1 MHIFFIFVIKSGY
14 FCYFCAA
21 QDNFPLCLYKM
32 ETYLHRY
39 LLKEAEAYL
48 DSLNDKD
55 FWAMTHDHVEFH
67 DGIIMIVD
75 EQCKK
80 RGIRNKSSFLA
91 AFFRAIGKKYAEIL
105 QKNDVSGTA
114 VPTGYGKKQ

>member
-1 MHIFFIFVIKSGY
+1 MTQMHIFFIFVTETGV

-21 QDNFPLCLYKM
+21 QDELSPVLYKM

-39 LLKEAEAYL
+39 LLKEAEVYL
-48 DSLNDKD
+48 DSLNDKE

-91 AFFRAIGKKYAEIL
+91 AFFGQTARNMRKFFKKM
-105 QKNDVSGTA
+105 T
-114 VPTGYGKKQ
+114 

>member
-1 MHIFFIFVIKSGY
+1 MCKDTAFFAYMQEKAEELLFFCTFVRRRIT
-14 FCYFCAA
+14 
-21 QDNFPLCLYKM
+21 FPCVCTKM

-39 LLKEAEAYL
+39 LLKEAEVYL
-48 DSLNDKD
+48 DSLNDKE

-91 AFFRAIGKKYAEIL
+91 AFFGQSARNMRKFFKKM
-105 QKNDVSGTA
+105 T
-114 VPTGYGKKQ
+114 

>member
-1 MHIFFIFVIKSGY
+1 MRRRI
-14 FCYFCAA
+14 
-21 QDNFPLCLYKM
+21 NFPLCLYKM

-48 DSLNDKD
+48 DSLNDKE
-55 FWAMTHDHVEFH
+55 FWAMTHDHMEFH
-67 DGIIMIVD
+67 DGMIMIVD

-91 AFFRAIGKKYAEIL
+91 AFFGQSARNMRKFFKKM
-105 QKNDVSGTA
+105 T
-114 VPTGYGKKQ
+114 